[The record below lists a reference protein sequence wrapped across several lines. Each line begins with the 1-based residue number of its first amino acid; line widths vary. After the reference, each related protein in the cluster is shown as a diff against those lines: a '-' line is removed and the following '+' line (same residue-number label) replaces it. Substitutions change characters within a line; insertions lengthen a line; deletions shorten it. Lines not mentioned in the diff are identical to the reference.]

1 MTAGLPDSLP
11 WTNHPDADRLLATD
25 SLALLIGM
33 LLDQQFP
40 MERAFLGPYLL
51 SERLGRALDAG
62 GDSRMGSRRDG
73 LRLPR
78 PPGYPP
84 LSGVDGQTHAGHVWG
99 LGGDL

>member
-33 LLDQQFP
+33 LLDQTVPHGKGFP
-40 MERAFLGPYLL
+40 GTLPP

-62 GDSRMGSRRDG
+62 EIAAWDPEEMVSVFRGPPAIHRYRR
-73 LRLPR
+73 RWPNARR
-78 PPGYPP
+78 PCVGP
-84 LSGVDGQTHAGHVWG
+84 W
-99 LGGDL
+99 